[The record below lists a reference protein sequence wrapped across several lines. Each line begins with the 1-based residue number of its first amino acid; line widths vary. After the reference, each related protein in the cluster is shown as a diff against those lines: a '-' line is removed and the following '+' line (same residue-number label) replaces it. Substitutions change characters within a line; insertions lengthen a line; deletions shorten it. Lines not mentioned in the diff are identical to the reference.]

1 MKFLHIA
8 DLHLGRRLN
17 NISLMEDQR
26 HILEEILGI
35 AGECDAVLIAG
46 DVYNRPQPGGEAV
59 RLAGEFLTQL
69 SRIGKPVYMIAGNHD
84 GGELVAYCAGLMS
97 VSGIHAAGA
106 FEGKLERHVLRDE
119 FGEIHLYLL
128 PFVKPMQVRAA
139 LRDRGDISDIESYE
153 DALRAALSTA
163 TLDPEARN
171 VLVAHQYVSGAQLS
185 ESEQRIVGGLDQVPL
200 EVFEGFD
207 YVALGHLHAPQRMDG
222 GRVCYAGSPLKY
234 ALTEEGQRKGVAV
247 VTLGPKGDVRFA
259 HRPLH
264 PMRDVRTVTGA
275 LRDIA
280 APEAYSEDFVGAV
293 LTDELPPTDPLG
305 ALRITYP
312 NLIAMRIQN
321 SRTNQELN
329 VAALEAAEQKDPLQH
344 FIDFYTVQNNQVPPD
359 ARRIDMM
366 RDIIREVEGG
376 GETCGPSN

>member
-1 MKFLHIA
+1 
-8 DLHLGRRLN
+8 
-17 NISLMEDQR
+17 
-26 HILEEILGI
+26 
-35 AGECDAVLIAG
+35 
-46 DVYNRPQPGGEAV
+46 
-59 RLAGEFLTQL
+59 
-69 SRIGKPVYMIAGNHD
+69 
-84 GGELVAYCAGLMS
+84 
-97 VSGIHAAGA
+97 
-106 FEGKLERHVLRDE
+106 
-119 FGEIHLYLL
+119 
-128 PFVKPMQVRAA
+128 
-139 LRDRGDISDIESYE
+139 
-153 DALRAALSTA
+153 
-163 TLDPEARN
+163 
-171 VLVAHQYVSGAQLS
+171 
-185 ESEQRIVGGLDQVPL
+185 
-200 EVFEGFD
+200 
-207 YVALGHLHAPQRMDG
+207 MDG

-376 GETCGPSN
+376 GEACGPSN